1 MVSTRSTDSVAE
13 PALVPPRG
21 TMGPS
26 LLGSEDSRIGPRQ
39 MILRSE
45 FIRLLEQAL
54 ESLGYPELA
63 VRLEQESVGGPW
75 HRKVYGVS
83 LAHWERSDLRI
94 GLFLIALVMY
104 VTLS

>member
-1 MVSTRSTDSVAE
+1 MVSTRSPDSVTE
-13 PALVPPRG
+13 HALVPPRG
-21 TMGPS
+21 TMGPT

-63 VRLEQESVGGPW
+63 VRLEQESVGGIG
-75 HRKVYGVS
+75 RRGVFGKF
-83 LAHWERSDLRI
+83 R
-94 GLFLIALVMY
+94 
-104 VTLS
+104 